1 MAIKANASS
10 QGGEF
15 KKFVGVGSF
24 RVLGVNPN
32 KAELEKF
39 LGRELDK
46 EPEYLKDKQD
56 ANDGNKAYKQLR
68 VCFMLQAD
76 DPANCNPSNKETIR
90 TNAALTE
97 PYKTMVNF
105 FLDSRYFYNRDKS
118 KVQVID
124 KYGRT
129 AWVTVEQCK
138 NHQIPVY
145 SNGPAKIA
153 ADYRPAYMGEAV
165 LTEFI
170 DNYLN
175 ITPIDTYNK
184 NTGEWITNPH
194 PEDCEGWLEGIKEYF
209 TGNVG
214 QLKEYCGYLP
224 DNCIKMLVG
233 VQTDNEGKQFNTVYT
248 RMTLR
253 NGAKSYT
260 RLKDAI
266 DGDNKYLTDNGKDA
280 DTTVWTNDPV
290 GVIKDIEV
298 YTENVRETNLNT
310 APAPSD
316 DPFAQAAA
324 MPEAGSDLPFNG
336 PDNSDADPFAGM

>member
-24 RVLGVNPN
+24 RVVGVNPT

-39 LGRELDK
+39 FGREMQK
-46 EPEYLKDKQD
+46 EPEYLTDKQD
-56 ANDGNKAYKQLR
+56 AKDNNKPYKQLR
-68 VCFMLQAD
+68 LTFLIQAD
-76 DPANCNPSNKETIR
+76 DPANCDPSNKETIR

-97 PYKTMVNF
+97 PYKTTISF
-105 FLDSRYFYNRDKS
+105 FIDSRYFFNRDKS

-145 SNGPAKIA
+145 SNGPAKLD
-153 ADYRPAYMGEAV
+153 ADYRPTYMGEAA

-184 NTGEWITNPH
+184 NTGQWVTNPH
-194 PEDCEGWLEGIKEYF
+194 PEDCEGWLEGIKNYF
-209 TGNVG
+209 TGNVS
-214 QLKEYCGYLP
+214 QLKEYCGYMP
-224 DNCIKMLVG
+224 TNCIKLLVG
-233 VQTDNEGKQFNTVYT
+233 VQTDNEGRQFNTIYT
-248 RMTLR
+248 RKTLR

-260 RLKDAI
+260 HLKDSI
-266 DGDNKYLTDNGKDA
+266 DGDNKYLTDNGKEPDN
-280 DTTVWTNDPV
+280 TIWSNDPI
-290 GVIKDIEV
+290 GVISEIKEYV
-298 YTENVRETNLNT
+298 ENVKETNFNNT
-310 APAPSD
+310 PTASD
-316 DPFAQAAA
+316 DPFAKAAA
-324 MPEAGSDLPFNG
+324 LPEDDLPF
-336 PDNSDADPFAGM
+336 DAPSNNDTDPFADVK